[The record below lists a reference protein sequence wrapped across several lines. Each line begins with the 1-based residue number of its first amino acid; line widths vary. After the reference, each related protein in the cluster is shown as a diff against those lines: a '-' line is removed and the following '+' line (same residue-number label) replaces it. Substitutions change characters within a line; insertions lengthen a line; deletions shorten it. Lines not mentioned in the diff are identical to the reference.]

1 MADPLT
7 VVGIVANIVQL
18 VDFSTKVLARLND
31 FQSNLG
37 ETPKAFR
44 HIKAELPVLQE
55 TLKQAI
61 DKIDHGAIEDSTKA
75 ALLPAVQG
83 CKIQIEA
90 LDGLLAETLP
100 VASDSR
106 FKKTTKALWSITQDG
121 KVESITKTLRG
132 YIATLTFY
140 HAAASSTLQP
150 TKDAKLV
157 KIRRWL
163 SAPDPSTNHRKA
175 IKLRQPNTGLWL
187 LESEVYS
194 KWKSNRS
201 SFVWLYGIPGCGKTI
216 LSSTI
221 IQDILFYCG
230 NDPGKVAAYFY
241 FDFTDT
247 DKQKPQLMVR
257 SLISQLSEQCIKM
270 PSALEALYS
279 SLDKGNRQPPV
290 DALMGVLQQVLR
302 EFPQSYLILDALD
315 ECADRAELLSILEQ
329 MAGWQLEEMRVV
341 VTSRKERDIENSLED
356 IVNREFIICLEHQVV
371 DEDIQTYVRQRLS
384 DDKGLKKW
392 QKDAEIRQEIETTL
406 MEGSRGMF
414 RWAVCQMDTLGKC
427 RTRLSLQKALKA
439 LPTTLD
445 ETYERILCTISEA
458 DSEHAM
464 RILKWLAF
472 SSRPLLVEEL
482 AEVVAINVEREAAFD
497 RDEALEDPMDVL
509 DICLSLVSVV
519 LIEEPSLSEPN
530 RRLSTISRAAT
541 LAHYSV
547 QEYLVS
553 VRICQGR
560 AARYSIQPDACH
572 GYIAKC
578 SIGYLLQFEKGL
590 FDRFESARS
599 LQQVYTLA
607 QYSAKHWIIHAS
619 NGEEDDNRLSYL
631 ATKFLSTRDGAYLN
645 WLRLYD
651 PDKAWG
657 TPNFRRKLDSCP
669 NPLYYA
675 SLGGIANTANQ
686 LVEEGDDVNA
696 QGGHFGNAL
705 QAASVGGHVKTVEV
719 LLSKG
724 ADVNAQGGYYENALQ
739 AASGEGHDRVVEML
753 LSKDAN
759 VNAQGGHFGNALQ
772 AASIG
777 GHVNIVEVLL
787 SKGADVNAQGGYYEN
802 ALQAASGEGHDR
814 VVEMLLSKDA
824 NVNAQGGHF
833 GNALQ
838 AASIGGHVNIVE
850 VLLSKGADANA
861 QGGDFVN
868 ALQAASIG
876 GHVKIVEVLLS
887 RGADVNA
894 QGGFMGNTL
903 QEASVGGH
911 VEIVEVLLSNG
922 ADINAQ
928 GGHYGNALHAASA
941 GGHNK
946 IVEVLLS
953 RGADVNAQGGY
964 YSNALQAA
972 SAGGHD
978 KIVEVLLNKGACE
991 LATQDTA
998 STTSSLFGPST
1009 PRGSEYPN
1017 ADCFS
1022 KDGQQ
1027 HPSFAELDS
1036 TFPVQDRR
1044 PSPNCSELAE
1054 TTGHDQIHQGV
1065 EKTIVDEMRPFP
1077 LRERAGGSCDPGSV
1091 CDIEDEPQQTSEEA
1105 GASPPSSHCQQKEQ
1119 EDEDEDEIE
1128 ATGGEDKGP
1137 ISYGQQLKESPQHQR
1152 LEDETIDVA
1161 PLSQDREHS
1170 VKSYHKD
1177 NEDNEDDEDEDVRPP
1192 RRRKRRRI
1200 ESNAAETATRQEIHT
1215 RLSTIAQA

>member
-1 MADPLT
+1 
-7 VVGIVANIVQL
+7 
-18 VDFSTKVLARLND
+18 
-31 FQSNLG
+31 
-37 ETPKAFR
+37 
-44 HIKAELPVLQE
+44 
-55 TLKQAI
+55 
-61 DKIDHGAIEDSTKA
+61 
-75 ALLPAVQG
+75 
-83 CKIQIEA
+83 
-90 LDGLLAETLP
+90 
-100 VASDSR
+100 
-106 FKKTTKALWSITQDG
+106 
-121 KVESITKTLRG
+121 
-132 YIATLTFY
+132 
-140 HAAASSTLQP
+140 
-150 TKDAKLV
+150 AKLV

-163 SAPDPSTNHRKA
+163 SAPDPSTNYRKA
-175 IKLRQPNTGLWL
+175 IKVRQPATGLWL

-194 KWKSNRS
+194 KWKSNGS
-201 SFVWLYGIPGCGKTI
+201 SFVWLYGISGCGKTI

-221 IQDILFYCG
+221 TQDILFYCD

-279 SLDKGNRQPPV
+279 SLDKGNRQPPL
-290 DALMGVLQQVLR
+290 DALMDVLQQILQ

-341 VTSRKERDIENSLED
+341 ITSRKERDIENSLED
-356 IVNREFIICLEHQVV
+356 IVSREFIICLEHQVV
-371 DEDIQTYVRQRLS
+371 DKDIQTYVRQRLS

-392 QKDAEIRQEIETTL
+392 QKDADIRREIETTL
-406 MEGSRGMF
+406 MEGSRGIRF

-427 RTRLSLQKALKA
+427 RTRLALQKALKA

-464 RILKWLAF
+464 RILQWLAF

-482 AEVVAINVEREAAFD
+482 AEVVAINVERETAFD

-519 LIEEPSLSEPN
+519 MIEEPSLSEPN
-530 RRLSTISRAAT
+530 RRLSTISRTAT

-553 VRICQGR
+553 ARICQGR
-560 AARYSIQPDACH
+560 AARYSMQPDACH
-572 GYIAKC
+572 GYIAKG
-578 SIGYLLQFEKGL
+578 SIGYLLQFEKVL
-590 FDRFESARS
+590 FDSFESARC

-607 QYSAKHWIIHAS
+607 QYSAKHWIIHTS
-619 NGEEDDNRLSYL
+619 NGEEGDNRLSYL

-651 PDKAWG
+651 PDKAWS
-657 TPNFRRKLDSCP
+657 TPNFRRELDSCP

-686 LVEEGDDVNA
+686 LVEAGDDVNA

-705 QAASVGGHVKTVEV
+705 QAASVGGHLKVVEMLLSKDANANAQGGHFGNALQAASVGGHAKIVKV

-739 AASGEGHDRVVEML
+739 AASGEGHDKVVEML
-753 LSKDAN
+753 LSKGADA
-759 VNAQGGHFGNALQ
+759 NAQGGDFANALQ
-772 AASIG
+772 AASVG
-777 GHVNIVEVLL
+777 GHVKIVEVLL
-787 SKGADVNAQGGYYEN
+787 SKGADVNAQGGY
-802 ALQAASGEGHDR
+802 L
-814 VVEMLLSKDA
+814 
-824 NVNAQGGHF
+824 
-833 GNALQ
+833 
-838 AASIGGHVNIVE
+838 
-850 VLLSKGADANA
+850 
-861 QGGDFVN
+861 
-868 ALQAASIG
+868 
-876 GHVKIVEVLLS
+876 
-887 RGADVNA
+887 
-894 QGGFMGNTL
+894 GNTL

-978 KIVEVLLNKGACE
+978 KIVEVLLGKGADVNAQGGHFGNA
-991 LATQDTA
+991 LQAA
-998 STTSSLFGPST
+998 STG
-1009 PRGSEYPN
+1009 
-1017 ADCFS
+1017 
-1022 KDGQQ
+1022 
-1027 HPSFAELDS
+1027 
-1036 TFPVQDRR
+1036 
-1044 PSPNCSELAE
+1044 
-1054 TTGHDQIHQGV
+1054 GHDKIV
-1065 EKTIVDEMRPFP
+1065 EVLLSKGAVR
-1077 LRERAGGSCDPGSV
+1077 
-1091 CDIEDEPQQTSEEA
+1091 DI
-1105 GASPPSSHCQQKEQ
+1105 
-1119 EDEDEDEIE
+1119 
-1128 ATGGEDKGP
+1128 
-1137 ISYGQQLKESPQHQR
+1137 
-1152 LEDETIDVA
+1152 
-1161 PLSQDREHS
+1161 
-1170 VKSYHKD
+1170 
-1177 NEDNEDDEDEDVRPP
+1177 
-1192 RRRKRRRI
+1192 
-1200 ESNAAETATRQEIHT
+1200 
-1215 RLSTIAQA
+1215 

>member
-1 MADPLT
+1 M
-7 VVGIVANIVQL
+7 
-18 VDFSTKVLARLND
+18 
-31 FQSNLG
+31 
-37 ETPKAFR
+37 
-44 HIKAELPVLQE
+44 
-55 TLKQAI
+55 
-61 DKIDHGAIEDSTKA
+61 
-75 ALLPAVQG
+75 
-83 CKIQIEA
+83 
-90 LDGLLAETLP
+90 
-100 VASDSR
+100 
-106 FKKTTKALWSITQDG
+106 
-121 KVESITKTLRG
+121 
-132 YIATLTFY
+132 
-140 HAAASSTLQP
+140 
-150 TKDAKLV
+150 KDAKLV

-163 SAPDPSTNHRKA
+163 SAPDPSTNYRKA
-175 IKLRQPNTGLWL
+175 IKVRQPATGLWL

-194 KWKSNRS
+194 KWKSNGS
-201 SFVWLYGIPGCGKTI
+201 SFVWLYGISGCGKTI

-221 IQDILFYCG
+221 TQDILFYCD

-279 SLDKGNRQPPV
+279 SLDKGNRQPPL
-290 DALMGVLQQVLR
+290 DALMDVLQQILQ

-341 VTSRKERDIENSLED
+341 ITSRKERDIENSLED
-356 IVNREFIICLEHQVV
+356 IVSREFIICLEHQVV
-371 DEDIQTYVRQRLS
+371 DKDIQTYVRQRLS

-392 QKDAEIRQEIETTL
+392 QKDADIRREIETTL

-427 RTRLSLQKALKA
+427 RTRLALQKALKA

-464 RILKWLAF
+464 RILQWLAF

-482 AEVVAINVEREAAFD
+482 AEVVAINVERETAFD

-519 LIEEPSLSEPN
+519 MIEEPSLSEPN
-530 RRLSTISRAAT
+530 RRLSTISRTAT

-553 VRICQGR
+553 ARICQGR
-560 AARYSIQPDACH
+560 AARYSMQPDACH
-572 GYIAKC
+572 GYIAKG
-578 SIGYLLQFEKGL
+578 SIGYLLQFEKVL
-590 FDRFESARS
+590 FDSFESARC

-607 QYSAKHWIIHAS
+607 QYSAKHWIIHTS
-619 NGEEDDNRLSYL
+619 NGEEGDNRLSYL

-651 PDKAWG
+651 PDKAWS
-657 TPNFRRKLDSCP
+657 TPNFRRELDSCP

-686 LVEEGDDVNA
+686 LVEAGDDVNA

-705 QAASVGGHVKTVEV
+705 QAASVGGHLK
-719 LLSKG
+719 
-724 ADVNAQGGYYENALQ
+724 
-739 AASGEGHDRVVEML
+739 VVEML

-759 VNAQGGHFGNALQ
+759 ANAQGGHFGNALQ
-772 AASIG
+772 AASVG
-777 GHVNIVEVLL
+777 GHAKIVEVLL

-802 ALQAASGEGHDR
+802 ALQAASGEGHDKI
-814 VVEMLLSKDA
+814 VEMLLSKDA
-824 NVNAQGGHF
+824 NANAQGGHF

-838 AASIGGHVNIVE
+838 AASVGGHAKIVE
-850 VLLSKGADANA
+850 VLLSKGADVNAQGGYYENALQAASGEGHDKVVEMLLSKGADANA
-861 QGGDFVN
+861 QGGDFAN
-868 ALQAASIG
+868 ALQAASVG

-887 RGADVNA
+887 KGADVNA
-894 QGGFMGNTL
+894 QGGYLGNTL

-978 KIVEVLLNKGACE
+978 KIVEVLLSKGAV
-991 LATQDTA
+991 
-998 STTSSLFGPST
+998 
-1009 PRGSEYPN
+1009 R
-1017 ADCFS
+1017 
-1022 KDGQQ
+1022 
-1027 HPSFAELDS
+1027 
-1036 TFPVQDRR
+1036 
-1044 PSPNCSELAE
+1044 
-1054 TTGHDQIHQGV
+1054 
-1065 EKTIVDEMRPFP
+1065 
-1077 LRERAGGSCDPGSV
+1077 
-1091 CDIEDEPQQTSEEA
+1091 DI
-1105 GASPPSSHCQQKEQ
+1105 
-1119 EDEDEDEIE
+1119 
-1128 ATGGEDKGP
+1128 
-1137 ISYGQQLKESPQHQR
+1137 
-1152 LEDETIDVA
+1152 
-1161 PLSQDREHS
+1161 
-1170 VKSYHKD
+1170 
-1177 NEDNEDDEDEDVRPP
+1177 
-1192 RRRKRRRI
+1192 
-1200 ESNAAETATRQEIHT
+1200 
-1215 RLSTIAQA
+1215 